1 MPPGIF
7 SEQASGGNGRT
18 HYWWDAR
25 NCHAKRQCMQ
35 TRLSPGRRNRD
46 IDVVEGRI
54 TDKIVKAKC
63 LQDLDDAPYPD
74 YSYLKHVVNVQMS

>member
-1 MPPGIF
+1 MP
-7 SEQASGGNGRT
+7 EEA
-18 HYWWDAR
+18 AM
-25 NCHAKRQCMQ
+25 HADQVV
-35 TRLSPGRRNRD
+35 TGEAETVI

-74 YSYLKHVVNVQMS
+74 YSILKTRL